1 MAPISTTTMND
12 QPSSQFNEGF
22 VNFDHANVCVPGLGS
37 IHVKSRFP
45 RLKPKYERKFV
56 EKHDIE
62 KLIANFTGWF
72 NSHFDTTGREEYFKD
87 MKLAIIL
94 FTVYINPIP
103 ELFSEEMDLCIK
115 YIAVIWYIDDVL
127 EDAIDNKVN
136 FKILKRGNDQLSSIL
151 LGKYDNADGKFEE
164 IPNYPHFGQLFTSL
178 LEVHNICRKTVPG
191 YDKNV
196 KTFYDRVQSFF
207 DVHRWSCVDEID
219 GRYSEESF
227 RIFRE
232 KVAFYDGTVELV
244 ALLHGVKLSDEILT
258 SPTLRRILDIGNALG
273 AFANDLLGMKKEFGN
288 GEKDNFV
295 VFKVLQKNIPIGEA
309 VQQICKLMETGLTD
323 YNLLKEVIVQEF
335 DYEENLVRYLEICDY
350 ILDGHN
356 LMYAQSQR
364 HRSVGSVTLTR

>member
-1 MAPISTTTMND
+1 MTI
-12 QPSSQFNEGF
+12 
-22 VNFDHANVCVPGLGS
+22 
-37 IHVKSRFP
+37 
-45 RLKPKYERKFV
+45 
-56 EKHDIE
+56 
-62 KLIANFTGWF
+62 
-72 NSHFDTTGREEYFKD
+72 GREEYFKE

-115 YIAVIWYIDDVL
+115 FISVIWCIDDVL
-127 EDAIDNKVN
+127 EDAIEQKVH
-136 FKILKRGNDQLSSIL
+136 FKILKQGNDQLSSIL
-151 LGKYDNADGKFEE
+151 LGKYDNADGKFEDVA
-164 IPNYPHFGQLFTSL
+164 NYPHFGQLFKSL
-178 LEVHNICRKTVPG
+178 LEIHNICRKTVPG
-191 YDKNV
+191 YEKNV
-196 KTFYDRVQSFF
+196 TIFYDRVQSFF

-244 ALLHGVKLSDEILT
+244 ALLQGVKLPDEILR

-288 GEKDNFV
+288 GEKDNYV
-295 VFKVLQKNIPIGEA
+295 VFKVLQKNIPIEEA

-323 YNLLKEVIVQEF
+323 YVLLKRVIIQEF
-335 DYEENLVRYLEICDY
+335 DHDDALIRYLEICDY

-356 LMYAQSQR
+356 LMYAQSAR